1 MAIGDAPLV
10 MNQTRGALWGGKCG
24 DFGRG
29 GFDGAD
35 NGALLVMSGSEG
47 TVYSTCCSC
56 WLARL
61 HAAAMGCAVETEYL
75 GMWGMDGAT
84 PLVVSLSVVEN
95 DCTSRNTIATLPRL
109 GDIAHCTV
117 KACGVLERYM

>member
-29 GFDGAD
+29 GFDDAD
-35 NGALLVMSGSEG
+35 IGALLVMSRKEG
-47 TVYSTCCSC
+47 MVCSSC

-61 HAAAMGCAVETEYL
+61 HAAAMGMRGGDRVC
-75 GMWGMDGAT
+75 GAWT
-84 PLVVSLSVVEN
+84 G
-95 DCTSRNTIATLPRL
+95 RAQR
-109 GDIAHCTV
+109 
-117 KACGVLERYM
+117 R

>member
-29 GFDGAD
+29 GFDDAD
-35 NGALLVMSGSEG
+35 IGALLVMSGLEESVC
-47 TVYSTCCSC
+47 TSC

-61 HAAAMGCAVETEYL
+61 HAAAMGCAVQTEQV
-75 GMWGMDGAT
+75 GRCSTT
-84 PLVVSLSVVEN
+84 PLVAWS
-95 DCTSRNTIATLPRL
+95 P
-109 GDIAHCTV
+109 
-117 KACGVLERYM
+117 

>member
-29 GFDGAD
+29 GFDDAD
-35 NGALLVMSGSEG
+35 NGALLVMARSEG
-47 TVYSTCCSC
+47 IVYTSC

-61 HAAAMGCAVETEYL
+61 HAAAIGCAVETEYV
-75 GMWGMDGAT
+75 GHGR
-84 PLVVSLSVVEN
+84 
-95 DCTSRNTIATLPRL
+95 RNAASGEP
-109 GDIAHCTV
+109 
-117 KACGVLERYM
+117 